1 LLASWGVAFDAID
14 VEATPAARRTLASL
28 GVPAVPAVVAG
39 GRAVHGWNPKAVA
52 ELVGVDY
59 AGGPALAPAELAR
72 RLDVVLAAAQRAV
85 RQIPPQHLEMTHP
98 GRDRSVRQLGFHV
111 FRLSL
116 AFRDAMRER
125 RLPKAWQDEPAP
137 PEVADGPAIAA
148 YGERVRAD
156 LAAHFTR
163 PDAWDGIVE
172 TYYGPQT
179 GHEVL
184 ERTVWHAAQHVRQLY
199 AFLDRMGVA
208 PDAPLGEA
216 DYAGLPLPKELW

>member
-1 LLASWGVAFDAID
+1 MTFDAID
-14 VEATPAARRTLASL
+14 VEATPAARQTLAGL
-28 GVPAVPAVVAG
+28 GVPAVPAVVVG
-39 GRAVHGWNPKAVA
+39 ERAVHGWNPKAVA

-59 AGGPALAPAELAR
+59 AGGPALPPAELAR
-72 RLDVVLAAAQRAV
+72 RLDVVLAAAQRAM
-85 RQIPPQHLEMTHP
+85 RQIPPEHLGMTHP
-98 GRDRSVRQLGFHV
+98 GRDRPVRQLGFHV

-116 AFRDAMRER
+116 AFAEAMRVR
-125 RLPKAWQDEPAP
+125 RLPKAWLDEDAPAAL
-137 PEVADGPAIAA
+137 ADGPAIAG
-148 YGERVRAD
+148 YGDRVRAE
-156 LAAHFTR
+156 LAAHFAG
-163 PDAWDGIVE
+163 PGAWDGVVE

-199 AFLDRMGVA
+199 GFLERMSVT